1 MLWTLSKYVDDIYWL
16 YCVYVCV
23 RVCLLKKLATED
35 SYKTY
40 QWCLPSLETVLVARE
55 VLEENVVVEV
65 RDLSFCGPVRQL
77 DASN

>member
-1 MLWTLSKYVDDIYWL
+1 MDDIYWL

-23 RVCLLKKLATED
+23 RVYLLKKLATED

-65 RDLSFCGPVRQL
+65 RDLSFCSPVRQL

>member
-1 MLWTLSKYVDDIYWL
+1 MCA
-16 YCVYVCV
+16 CVIM
-23 RVCLLKKLATED
+23 KKLATED
-35 SYKTY
+35 SYETY
-40 QWCLPSLETVLVARE
+40 QWCLPSLETVLVAGE